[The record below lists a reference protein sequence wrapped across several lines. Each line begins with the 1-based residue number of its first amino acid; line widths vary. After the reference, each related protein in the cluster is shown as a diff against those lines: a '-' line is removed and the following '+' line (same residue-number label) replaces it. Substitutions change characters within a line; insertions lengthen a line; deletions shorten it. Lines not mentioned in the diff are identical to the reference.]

1 MGIFKLIYWF
11 IREIKKTF
19 WFSNT
24 RWGKIKREDIYFSHN
39 YLFNVHLISL
49 CDMICYPEFLTT
61 YNPLYFLIHQYSI
74 FYHGD

>member
-11 IREIKKTF
+11 IREIKKHSGF
-19 WFSNT
+19 LILVG
-24 RWGKIKREDIYFSHN
+24 GKIKREDIYFSHN

-49 CDMICYPEFLTT
+49 CDMIFYPEFLTT